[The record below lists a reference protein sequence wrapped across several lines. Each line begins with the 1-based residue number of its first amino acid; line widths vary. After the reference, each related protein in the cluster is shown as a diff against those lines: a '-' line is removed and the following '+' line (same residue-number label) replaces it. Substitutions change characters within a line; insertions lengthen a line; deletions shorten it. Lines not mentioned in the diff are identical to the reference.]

1 MLFSL
6 FLLFI
11 VQLSC
16 SLVIL
21 TPTIE
26 TRSHTV
32 ASFGWYYGNSSI
44 MGNLA
49 ESQPFDACS
58 PLTLSMENKIVLAK
72 RGGFPPCSFEE
83 KVKNVALMGDD

>member
-6 FLLFI
+6 FLLFV

-26 TRSHTV
+26 TRSHTA
-32 ASFGWYYGNSSI
+32 ASFGWYYGNNSI

-83 KVKNVALMGDD
+83 KVKNVALMGDG